1 MDESH
6 ALRLLRDRPFE
17 LLAALERRGRT
28 ATASAAQ
35 PVTREWVGI
44 ALKLAGE
51 SLLVARDE
59 TREVLGLPAPLAR
72 VPGAKP
78 WVRGLANVHG
88 ALLPVIDLRQFF
100 VGGVAPVGRGTRVV
114 VAHYRE
120 VPAGLLVDEVLG
132 FRRFHDDEFHPEAPA
147 TALRCGA
154 CLAGAFRRGAEQWP
168 VLSLRLLLES
178 EEFLHAAA

>member
-1 MDESH
+1 MDEST

-17 LLAALERRGRT
+17 LLAALERRGRA
-28 ATASAAQ
+28 ATASPLQ
-35 PVTREWVGI
+35 PVAREWVGV
-44 ALKLAGE
+44 ALRLAGVP
-51 SLLVARDE
+51 LLVARDE
-59 TREVLGLPAPLAR
+59 TREVLSVPVQLAR

-88 ALLPVIDLRQFF
+88 GLLPVIDLQQFF
-100 VGGVAPVGRGTRVV
+100 GGGATALGRSARVLVANHRD
-114 VAHYRE
+114 

-132 FRRFHDDEFHPEAPA
+132 FRRFHDSEYVAQSPPV
-147 TALRCGA
+147 ALRCGQ
-154 CLAGAFRRGAEQWP
+154 CLAGAYQRGPELWP